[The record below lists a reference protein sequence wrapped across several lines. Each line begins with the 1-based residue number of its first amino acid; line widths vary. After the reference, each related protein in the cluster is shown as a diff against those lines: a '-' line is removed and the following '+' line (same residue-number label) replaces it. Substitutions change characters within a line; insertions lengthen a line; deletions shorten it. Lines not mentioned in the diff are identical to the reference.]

1 MSNYITTKWDV
12 IIAGGGPAGFF
23 AAIRCAE
30 LNPKL
35 RVLIIEK
42 SSQTLG
48 KVLISGGGRCN
59 VTHACFDPAQLVGF
73 YPRGGTAL
81 RGAFTRF
88 QPADTIKWFEVH
100 GVKLKTEA
108 DGRMFPVTD
117 SSETIASCLRE
128 AAKNSGVKV
137 HVGASLL
144 KVEKNPRGGFRLEVR
159 KAGVATEGRDRNA
172 RVEPSVALS
181 SSKGRNKAEVL
192 PLQTKKLLIA
202 TGSDAKT
209 REIIKSLGHAIEEP
223 VPSLFTFNVKDERIE
238 GLAGVAVEN
247 VTLKMDAL
255 TQGGPILITHW
266 GLSGPAVLRLSAWGA
281 RILSDKKYRSSL
293 TVNWLG
299 DYKLDSTLEVL
310 QRNKDWHENAR
321 KKIAAQPAFSQIPV
335 RLWKQLTQFIGDKN
349 WGDISKVELRK
360 LGNELT
366 AGEFTISGKGQFKEE
381 FVTCGGVNLNE
392 VDFKTMQSRIVD
404 DLFFAGEVLDIDGL
418 TGGFNFQSSWTTGWL
433 AGNTLE
439 S

>member
-73 YPRGGTAL
+73 YPRGGMAL

-128 AAKNSGVKV
+128 AAKHSGVKV
-137 HVGASLL
+137 HVGTSLL

-433 AGNTLE
+433 AGNTLG